1 MRLPS
6 INPLFLLSSLTTFVI
21 PTAAEHVLR
30 SSSLAACQD
39 NSGFTASM
47 FDVVFTPNN
56 LTASITMLATSS
68 IEGYVV
74 FDISIFAY
82 GYPIIRTK
90 VDPCTSNL
98 AGLCPMTSGK
108 LDDNPFN
115 LPVTKD
121 AVAQIPGIAYTF
133 PDLDATVRVYIN
145 RTDGDRPGESVA
157 CLEAEISN
165 GMTVDLV
172 GVKWASAGVAALAL
186 VSSAIVNALG
196 FSNAAS
202 HIASNTLSL
211 FGYFQA
217 QAMLGLCA
225 VPLPPVVKSWT
236 QDFQWSMGI
245 INVGFIQNILT
256 WYQRST
262 GGTASTILDTLRTV
276 SVQIEKVKRSVPLVD
291 STVGLVQRSAVG
303 LAKRAAQTES
313 GSYIV
318 YGIQRVAFRAGIETT
333 NLFLTGLTFF
343 YVFMILAALGVV
355 IFKAYCEVAVKMRIM
370 KSDTFLEFRHGWL
383 TVLKGVLY
391 RWLLIGFPQ
400 MAILSL
406 WEFTQKDSPGAIVLA
421 VFFFFGILAALV
433 YAAYRVIRIARR
445 SVSLHRN
452 PAYSLYSDAHALNKW
467 GFLYVQFRAS
477 AYYFI
482 VPVLIYTL
490 VKSMFIAFA
499 QKAGTVQAVALIV
512 IEAAALIAASVLRPW
527 MDKSTNS
534 FNIAICAMNFINAI
548 FLFVFTDV
556 FGLPRLVIGV
566 VGVVLWIANAAFAL
580 ILLLMLIIT
589 TGIVL
594 FHNNPD
600 TRYQFM
606 NDDRTSFM
614 KSQTHIGTV
623 NELDAL
629 GATARG
635 DGKIFKQSTDLE
647 DDESAMS
654 NPANAAGVRSGS
666 PNSGP
671 PYSGKDS
678 VRNSI
683 RDSARN
689 SVRSSFRAP
698 VDPVS
703 GTYNPAP
710 AMSEVPHQQH
720 LRGRASGS
728 MRTPSPLGVTGSLT
742 NLASSGYHQRTQ
754 SIGGQSGPRPQAG
767 PRLV

>member
-1 MRLPS
+1 M
-6 INPLFLLSSLTTFVI
+6 NPLILLSSLATVVL
-21 PTAAEHVLR
+21 PTSAEHVLR
-30 SSSLAACQD
+30 SSSLAACQE
-39 NSGFTASM
+39 NSGFTASL

-56 LTASITMLATSS
+56 LTASINMLATSS
-68 IEGYVV
+68 IEGHVI
-74 FDISIFAY
+74 FDISIYAY

-90 VDPCTSNL
+90 LDPCNSNL
-98 AGLCPMTSGK
+98 PGLCPMTSGK
-108 LDDNPFN
+108 MDNPFN

-121 AVAQIPGIAYTF
+121 AIAQIPGIAYTF

-145 RTDGDRPGESVA
+145 RTDGEHAGQSIA
-157 CLEAEISN
+157 CVEAEISN

-172 GVKWASAGVAALAL
+172 GVKWASAGVAGLAL
-186 VSSAIVNALG
+186 LSSAIINGLG

-202 HIASNTLSL
+202 HIASNALSL

-217 QAMLGLCA
+217 QAMIGLCA

-245 INVGFIQNILT
+245 INVPFIQTILT

-262 GGTASTILDTLRTV
+262 GGEASTILDTLHTV
-276 SVQIEKVKRSVPLVD
+276 SVQVEKVKRSVPLLD
-291 STVGLVQRSAVG
+291 SAVGFVQRSAG
-303 LAKRAAQTES
+303 GISKRAIQTS
-313 GSYIV
+313 YGSYIV

-343 YVFMILAALGVV
+343 YVFMVIAALGV
-355 IFKAYCEVAVKMRIM
+355 ILFKCFCELAVRMKFM
-370 KSDTFLEFRHGWL
+370 KSDTFLDFRAGWM

-400 MAILSL
+400 LTIFCL
-406 WEFTQKDSPGAIVLA
+406 WEFTQNDSAGAMVLA
-421 VFFFFGILAALV
+421 VFFFFGTLATLC
-433 YAAYRVIRIARR
+433 YASYRVIRIARR
-445 SVSLHRN
+445 SVALHQN
-452 PAYSLYSDAHALNKW
+452 PAYILFSDAHALNKW

-482 VPVLIYTL
+482 VPLLVYTL
-490 VKSMFIAFA
+490 VKGMFIAFA
-499 QKAGTVQAVALIV
+499 QRAGTVQAVALII
-512 IEAAALIAASVLRPW
+512 IEAAALITASVLRPW

-623 NELDAL
+623 SELDAL

-635 DGKIFKQSTDLE
+635 DGKLFKRTELE

-654 NPANAAGVRSGS
+654 SPANMAMRSDS
-666 PNSGP
+666 PHSGP
-671 PYSGKDS
+671 YS
-678 VRNSI
+678 VRDSI
-683 RDSARN
+683 RGSVRDSARN
-689 SVRSSFRAP
+689 SIRSSFRAP
-698 VDPVS
+698 IDPVL
-703 GTYNPAP
+703 GTYP
-710 AMSEVPHQQH
+710 SET

-728 MRTPSPLGVTGSLT
+728 MRASSPLGAGASGSST
-742 NLASSGYHQRTQ
+742 NLSGHP
-754 SIGGQSGPRPQAG
+754 SHQSGGGHTGAKPSAAG
-767 PRLV
+767 PSAWQRGAGYD

>member
-1 MRLPS
+1 
-6 INPLFLLSSLTTFVI
+6 
-21 PTAAEHVLR
+21 
-30 SSSLAACQD
+30 
-39 NSGFTASM
+39 
-47 FDVVFTPNN
+47 
-56 LTASITMLATSS
+56 
-68 IEGYVV
+68 
-74 FDISIFAY
+74 
-82 GYPIIRTK
+82 
-90 VDPCTSNL
+90 
-98 AGLCPMTSGK
+98 
-108 LDDNPFN
+108 
-115 LPVTKD
+115 
-121 AVAQIPGIAYTF
+121 
-133 PDLDATVRVYIN
+133 
-145 RTDGDRPGESVA
+145 
-157 CLEAEISN
+157 
-165 GMTVDLV
+165 
-172 GVKWASAGVAALAL
+172 
-186 VSSAIVNALG
+186 
-196 FSNAAS
+196 
-202 HIASNTLSL
+202 
-211 FGYFQA
+211 
-217 QAMLGLCA
+217 
-225 VPLPPVVKSWT
+225 
-236 QDFQWSMGI
+236 
-245 INVGFIQNILT
+245 
-256 WYQRST
+256 
-262 GGTASTILDTLRTV
+262 
-276 SVQIEKVKRSVPLVD
+276 
-291 STVGLVQRSAVG
+291 
-303 LAKRAAQTES
+303 
-313 GSYIV
+313 
-318 YGIQRVAFRAGIETT
+318 
-333 NLFLTGLTFF
+333 
-343 YVFMILAALGVV
+343 
-355 IFKAYCEVAVKMRIM
+355 
-370 KSDTFLEFRHGWL
+370 
-383 TVLKGVLY
+383 
-391 RWLLIGFPQ
+391 

-421 VFFFFGILAALV
+421 VFFFFGILSALA
-433 YAAYRVIRIARR
+433 YAAYRVVRIARR

-452 PAYSLYSDAHALNKW
+452 PAYILYSDAHALNKW

-482 VPVLIYTL
+482 VPVLIYIL

-566 VGVVLWIANAAFAL
+566 VGLVLWIANAAFAL
-580 ILLLMLIIT
+580 ILLLMLIVT
-589 TGIVL
+589 TSIVL

-635 DGKIFKQSTDLE
+635 DGKIFKRSTDLD

-654 NPANAAGVRSGS
+654 NPANVGGGVRSGS
-666 PNSGP
+666 PHSG
-671 PYSGKDS
+671 PYSGKES

-703 GTYNPAP
+703 GTYP
-710 AMSEVPHQQH
+710 AMAEAHQQH

-728 MRTPSPLGVTGSLT
+728 MRAPSPLGVTGSMT
-742 NLASSGYHQRTQ
+742 NLAGGYHQPQQ
-754 SIGGQSGPRPQAG
+754 SIGGQSGPKPQAG

>member
-1 MRLPS
+1 
-6 INPLFLLSSLTTFVI
+6 
-21 PTAAEHVLR
+21 
-30 SSSLAACQD
+30 
-39 NSGFTASM
+39 
-47 FDVVFTPNN
+47 
-56 LTASITMLATSS
+56 
-68 IEGYVV
+68 
-74 FDISIFAY
+74 
-82 GYPIIRTK
+82 
-90 VDPCTSNL
+90 
-98 AGLCPMTSGK
+98 
-108 LDDNPFN
+108 
-115 LPVTKD
+115 
-121 AVAQIPGIAYTF
+121 
-133 PDLDATVRVYIN
+133 
-145 RTDGDRPGESVA
+145 
-157 CLEAEISN
+157 
-165 GMTVDLV
+165 
-172 GVKWASAGVAALAL
+172 
-186 VSSAIVNALG
+186 
-196 FSNAAS
+196 
-202 HIASNTLSL
+202 
-211 FGYFQA
+211 
-217 QAMLGLCA
+217 
-225 VPLPPVVKSWT
+225 
-236 QDFQWSMGI
+236 
-245 INVGFIQNILT
+245 
-256 WYQRST
+256 
-262 GGTASTILDTLRTV
+262 
-276 SVQIEKVKRSVPLVD
+276 
-291 STVGLVQRSAVG
+291 
-303 LAKRAAQTES
+303 
-313 GSYIV
+313 
-318 YGIQRVAFRAGIETT
+318 
-333 NLFLTGLTFF
+333 
-343 YVFMILAALGVV
+343 
-355 IFKAYCEVAVKMRIM
+355 
-370 KSDTFLEFRHGWL
+370 
-383 TVLKGVLY
+383 
-391 RWLLIGFPQ
+391 

-421 VFFFFGILAALV
+421 VFFFFGILSALA

-452 PAYSLYSDAHALNKW
+452 PAYILYSDAHALNKW

-482 VPVLIYTL
+482 VPVLIYVL

-635 DGKIFKQSTDLE
+635 DGKIFKRSTDLE
-647 DDESAMS
+647 DDDESAIS
-654 NPANAAGVRSGS
+654 NPANATAGVRSDS
-666 PNSGP
+666 PQ
-671 PYSGKDS
+671 YSGKDS

-689 SVRSSFRAP
+689 SVRSSYRAP

-703 GTYNPAP
+703 GTYP
-710 AMSEVPHQQH
+710 AMAEVPLPHQQH

-728 MRTPSPLGVTGSLT
+728 MRAPSPLGVTGSLT
-742 NLASSGYHQRTQ
+742 NLAAASSGGFHQPHQ
-754 SIGGQSGPRPQAG
+754 SVGGQSGPKPQAG
-767 PRLV
+767 PR